1 MFNHLKS
8 NTCTNKKAG
17 KCEKRAVGVISR
29 PLYKFKSAKYWGL
42 IQTMTVGV
50 TYGRLLNF
58 GTRETELTQTECSP
72 AKGYRYPQISFFRR
86 NFISGL
92 QRAAT
97 LIQFMFTRSSR
108 SSDNTHRFITKLGA
122 NSLPVRLKV
131 TGYAFLS
138 SKRSNSWWMVFSDAN
153 QLYCSWYMNKQD
165 K

>member
-1 MFNHLKS
+1 MWKACSRCYFSPAVHIQISEVLRINS
-8 NTCTNKKAG
+8 NNDCRN
-17 KCEKRAVGVISR
+17 
-29 PLYKFKSAKYWGL
+29 
-42 IQTMTVGV
+42 

-58 GTRETELTQTECSP
+58 GTREIIDADWMLTCQ
-72 AKGYRYPQISFFRR
+72 RILISTNKLFPKEFQFR
-86 NFISGL
+86 L

-97 LIQFMFTRSSR
+97 LTQFMFTRFPR

-131 TGYAFLS
+131 TGYSFLS

>member
-8 NTCTNKKAG
+8 NTCTNKKVG

-29 PLYKFKSAKYWGL
+29 PLYTFKSARYWGL
-42 IQTMTVGV
+42 IQTMTVGI

-58 GTRETELTQTECSP
+58 GTRDIIDADWKLACQ
-72 AKGYRYPQISFFRR
+72 RISISTNKLFPKEFHFR
-86 NFISGL
+86 L

-97 LIQFMFTRSSR
+97 LTQFMFTRSSR

-131 TGYAFLS
+131 TGYSFLS